1 MKKTKVKILRRDKQQ
16 IERDLVLKEEKIYML
31 KDEELRVE
39 IIWLYHNILI
49 AEYKE
54 RQKTMELITR
64 NYWWPEVMRDVW
76 GI

>member
-16 IERDLVLKEEKIYML
+16 IERDLVLKEKKIYML

-39 IIWLYHNILI
+39 IIWLYHNVLI

>member
-1 MKKTKVKILRRDKQQ
+1 MKKTEVKILRRDKQQ

-39 IIWLYHNILI
+39 IIWLYHNVLI

-64 NYWWPEVMRDVW
+64 NYWQPEVMRDVW